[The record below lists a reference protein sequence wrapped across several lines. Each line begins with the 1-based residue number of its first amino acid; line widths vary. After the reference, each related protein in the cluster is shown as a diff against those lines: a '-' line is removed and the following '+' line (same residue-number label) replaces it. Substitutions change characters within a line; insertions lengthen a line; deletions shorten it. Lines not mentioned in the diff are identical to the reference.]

1 MNIGKQNYSSFNQCD
16 YATSGENKVI
26 NHLQNHCDGL
36 KKNNKDKTDNG
47 IQIEKEVSFLKSE
60 ESSRKTANRRVR
72 KDSDIEGS
80 KVLRNVP
87 NPKAAGTEFIWT
99 VPRELNEDNQP
110 ISLESQEYDASV
122 NDNRKQEDD
131 ENVGTS
137 ETEEVQNN
145 TIDVNNMVAIA
156 IQ

>member
-1 MNIGKQNYSSFNQCD
+1 M
-16 YATSGENKVI
+16 
-26 NHLQNHCDGL
+26 L
-36 KKNNKDKTDNG
+36 K
-47 IQIEKEVSFLKSE
+47 
-60 ESSRKTANRRVR
+60 
-72 KDSDIEGS
+72 
-80 KVLRNVP
+80 NVP

-122 NDNRKQEDD
+122 NDNEQQDDD
-131 ENVGTS
+131 ENVGTL

-156 IQ
+156 IQRG